1 MSLVK
6 MLVSL
11 SAKMVLK
18 RGIETEICQ
27 YLGVQ
32 KENNYIYSPLF
43 SFALTGVGEDVG
55 EGVGS

>member
-11 SAKMVLK
+11 SENGLREELK
-18 RGIETEICQ
+18 QRSVSIGCE
-27 YLGVQ
+27 
-32 KENNYIYSPLF
+32 KENCILYSPLF